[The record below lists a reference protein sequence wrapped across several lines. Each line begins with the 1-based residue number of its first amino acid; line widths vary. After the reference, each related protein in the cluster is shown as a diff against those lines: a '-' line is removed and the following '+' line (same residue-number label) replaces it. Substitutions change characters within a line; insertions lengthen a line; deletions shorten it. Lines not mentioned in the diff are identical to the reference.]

1 MLLEVPLL
9 LLLPEF
15 PLLDVALPEFPDVP
29 LPEFPELDV
38 PLPDEPLPDVPEAEV
53 PLPDVPEPA
62 VPLPELPLPDELLP
76 DDPLAD
82 VPLPELP
89 LPDVPLP
96 ELPLPLLAFIASAG
110 TPELELPHPI
120 REAGTQIAAKFAST
134 TTRTFFF
141 SIINLSR
148 GFRCVQQAGA
158 GVTERQ
164 PLVEMVI
171 DFVSPNRA

>member
-1 MLLEVPLL
+1 VSKVPSQLLSFWIPLTANAPEGIWSVLLEVPLL

-15 PLLDVALPEFPDVP
+15 PLLDGALPEFPDVP

-38 PLPDEPLPDVPEAEV
+38 PLPDEPLPDVPE
-53 PLPDVPEPA
+53 PE

-110 TPELELPHPI
+110 TTELELPHPI

-141 SIINLSR
+141 SIIN
-148 GFRCVQQAGA
+148 
-158 GVTERQ
+158 
-164 PLVEMVI
+164 
-171 DFVSPNRA
+171 